1 LKNISL
7 EDAASKIT
15 AKTRAIIPTH
25 YAGIPCDMNR
35 LMDLARE
42 HDVQVIEDA
51 AQAVYS
57 FFDGKPLGTIGDFG
71 AYSFHHTKNFSCGEG
86 GAFLCIDPSHM
97 ERAELF
103 RDNGTNKA
111 QFCKHKISSYSWQ
124 CAGSNYMMSESCAA
138 LLYAQILRSED
149 ILAKR
154 KAVSD
159 AYFEILNE
167 SAEQLYD
174 KITLMEIPDYATPNH
189 HIFYINCKD
198 RVTTDAVRKG
208 LLADGIDVRTHFVP
222 LHLSDFGKALGYN
235 ALDLPN
241 CLTVYETLVRLPI
254 HTEMTRADC
263 ERVTDSLVK
272 RVREL

>member
-1 LKNISL
+1 
-7 EDAASKIT
+7 
-15 AKTRAIIPTH
+15 
-25 YAGIPCDMNR
+25 
-35 LMDLARE
+35 
-42 HDVQVIEDA
+42 
-51 AQAVYS
+51 
-57 FFDGKPLGTIGDFG
+57 
-71 AYSFHHTKNFSCGEG
+71 
-86 GAFLCIDPSHM
+86 
-97 ERAELF
+97 
-103 RDNGTNKA
+103 
-111 QFCKHKISSYSWQ
+111 
-124 CAGSNYMMSESCAA
+124 MMSESCAA